1 MKKRKEV
8 ERFLIDKRKFSDVDF
23 KELQLKKRLDNHA
36 KTTKELQKEK
46 FEAFKVK
53 REKVL

>member
-36 KTTKELQKEK
+36 KTTKEL
-46 FEAFKVK
+46 
-53 REKVL
+53 